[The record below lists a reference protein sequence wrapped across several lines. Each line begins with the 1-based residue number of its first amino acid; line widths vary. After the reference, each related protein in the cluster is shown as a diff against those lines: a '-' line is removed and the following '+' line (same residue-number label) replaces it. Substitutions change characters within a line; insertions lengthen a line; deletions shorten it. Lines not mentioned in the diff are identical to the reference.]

1 MEYIK
6 ATGNDTEEILRI
18 VQDTIRTIYPR
29 YYPQEVVDFFC
40 ELHCRENISKDI
52 EAGFVGVLRVD
63 GRIVG
68 TGCYQDDHI
77 TRVYVKPEYQGRGYG
92 SYIMQCLESEI
103 GAKYDTAYLDA
114 SLPASHLYEK
124 RGYQTLRHEKWDV
137 ENGRILVYEIMAKSL
152 SYTSTDIC
160 NDGRFFVPQENTEK
174 IEYAKATDITALT
187 ELRLAYLEEDHG
199 RLSEDEIGIIRRDL
213 PDYLKRNLNQNL
225 FCYLVKEQEEIVACA
240 FLLVVEKPMSPSF
253 ITGKTGTVLNVYTK
267 PSCRHRG
274 YARQIMEKLLA
285 DAVAKNLSVVDLKA
299 TEDGYRL
306 YQSVGFVDD
315 VSAYHLMKFVVR

>member
-40 ELHCRENISKDI
+40 ELHCRENIFKDI

-68 TGCYQDDHI
+68 TGSYQDDHI

-92 SYIMQCLESEI
+92 SYIMQCLENEI
-103 GAKYDTAYLDA
+103 GAKYDIAYLDA

-137 ENGRILVYEIMAKSL
+137 ENGRILVYEIMSK
-152 SYTSTDIC
+152 C
-160 NDGRFFVPQENTEK
+160 VVNTN
-174 IEYAKATDITALT
+174 
-187 ELRLAYLEEDHG
+187 
-199 RLSEDEIGIIRRDL
+199 EIQSII
-213 PDYLKRNLNQNL
+213 
-225 FCYLVKEQEEIVACA
+225 
-240 FLLVVEKPMSPSF
+240 S
-253 ITGKTGTVLNVYTK
+253 
-267 PSCRHRG
+267 
-274 YARQIMEKLLA
+274 
-285 DAVAKNLSVVDLKA
+285 
-299 TEDGYRL
+299 
-306 YQSVGFVDD
+306 
-315 VSAYHLMKFVVR
+315 